1 MSDDG
6 PVSKKTVKKKEKT
19 PAIIEIIYENCK
31 ACDICVDICPQNVLA
46 MRKDSKKW
54 EGYVV
59 EVIRLEKCTKC
70 MLCEI
75 ECPDFAIKVT

>member
-6 PVSKKTVKKKEKT
+6 TVSKKSGKKKEKT

-59 EVIRLEKCTKC
+59 EVIHLEKCTKC